1 MSSDGG
7 DAQSASDG
15 IGSSDLPLLGAG
27 EVLANPSNNHSAAL
41 ARSLPFLYLSH
52 ALSAFGD
59 RMWQFAIPI
68 LFMEIWDDSLLPA
81 ALFALVT
88 NCATFLAMAHVGKWV
103 DRSPRMALMRT
114 SLLGQNAAIAT
125 SCLLLYSLVYLAK
138 DGAEAVNADVGVAWT
153 LEVKLCFGM
162 IVACS
167 AVGELM
173 GNAGTLALE
182 RDWVVVLAA
191 GDQPALAAMNSTMR
205 RIDLLCKLLAPL
217 GFGLLMQV
225 LVLVI
230 SPSSIPLSLSHSLL
244 ATAADVQF
252 GPEDDDVGRLR
263 LGAAVVGGWNALSLP
278 LELYTTSRVF
288 RTHLALLG
296 ARRQQKPARE
306 TALEQ
311 LTSGWRLYARH
322 RVFWASVAYGMIYM
336 SVLDNGTL
344 MTAYLKYAGSS
355 VLYARLTC
363 DVSFFY

>member
-1 MSSDGG
+1 MSDGG
-7 DAQSASDG
+7 DAPSASDG

-27 EVLANPSNNHSAAL
+27 EVPASNNHSAAL

-88 NCATFLAMAHVGKWV
+88 NCATFLLMAHVGKWV
-103 DRSPRMALMRT
+103 DRSPRMALMRI

-138 DGAEAVNADVGVAWT
+138 PEAVNADVGVAWT

-225 LVLVI
+225 L
-230 SPSSIPLSLSHSLL
+230 
-244 ATAADVQF
+244 
-252 GPEDDDVGRLR
+252 
-263 LGAAVVGGWNALSLP
+263 
-278 LELYTTSRVF
+278 
-288 RTHLALLG
+288 
-296 ARRQQKPARE
+296 
-306 TALEQ
+306 
-311 LTSGWRLYARH
+311 
-322 RVFWASVAYGMIYM
+322 
-336 SVLDNGTL
+336 GTC
-344 MTAYLKYAGSS
+344 S
-355 VLYARLTC
+355 
-363 DVSFFY
+363 